1 MQDIRLRVGTA
12 ALLSLAA
19 FTSVTG
25 AAVVFLWWL
34 FFSRPVQ
41 VLKKMRM
48 VIPVILLIAFFGLI
62 LELTGGG
69 GISYCLR
76 MTVIVLIG
84 AWVYAGYRQGEFLS
98 LGTWLLGKKTGFD
111 LGMTAEMGMQSLDLL
126 VSDFSRIRQAQE
138 LKGTR
143 WGLRSL
149 VPAGSIL
156 IHGALRRADETAELM
171 AVRGYTRGGSYCPVF
186 ETPVKDIIAG
196 IAALCMGIIAFVP
209 VSEFFI
215 LYH

>member
-1 MQDIRLRVGTA
+1 MQDIRLRAGAA

-19 FTSVTG
+19 FMSVSG
-25 AAVVFLWWL
+25 AAVVFVWWL
-34 FFSRPVQ
+34 LFSRPVE

-48 VIPVILLIAFFGLI
+48 VIPAVLLIVFFGLI

-76 MTVIVLIG
+76 MTVIILIG
-84 AWVYAGYRQGEFLS
+84 AWVYSGYRQGDFLR

-111 LGMTAEMGMQSLDLL
+111 LGMVAETGMQSLNLM
-126 VSDFSRIRQAQE
+126 VSDLTRIRQAQE
-138 LKGTR
+138 LKGAC
-143 WGLRSL
+143 WGFRSL

-156 IHGALRRADETAELM
+156 IHGALRRAEETAELM
-171 AVRGYTRGGSYCPVF
+171 AVRGYHHGGSYCPVF
-186 ETPVKDIIAG
+186 NIPVRDIVAG
-196 IAALCMGIIAFVP
+196 IAALCMGIIALLP